1 MYNRL
6 LAYAV
11 HLFTILGVYVSFLA
25 IEAAVEK
32 NISLVFLYLAIALL
46 IDGIDGSLARW
57 ADVKTFAPKI
67 NGEILDNIIDFLSYV
82 FIPAFVI
89 HSFEFVSN
97 ELSDFAAFIILVTS
111 CFTFAN
117 NNLKTKDNYF
127 SGFPALWNIV
137 LLYFY
142 ILDTAQ
148 FTNFCIILILAILTF
163 TPIKFAHPFRVQNL
177 RSLNLFVLLIWTISS
192 FFLFIM
198 RSMEE
203 GYEPLLFWCWVGT
216 NIYFIVIT
224 ITRTFKTDS

>member
-32 NISLVFLYLAIALL
+32 NISLVFLYLAIALF

-89 HSFEFVSN
+89 HSFNFVPSDYSN
-97 ELSDFAAFIILVTS
+97 LAVFLILITS
-111 CFTFAN
+111 CYTFSN
-117 NNLKTKDNYF
+117 NDLKTKDNYF

-142 ILDTAQ
+142 LLESSQ
-148 FTNFCIILILAILTF
+148 MVNLFSILILSILSF
-163 TPIKFAHPFRVQNL
+163 TPIKFLHPFRVDKL
-177 RSLNLFVLLIWTISS
+177 KTLNLIILLIWIMSSFVLLLEKDFGVEI
-192 FFLFIM
+192 
-198 RSMEE
+198 
-203 GYEPLLFWCWVGT
+203 GYYPFWLWVGS
-216 NIYFIVIT
+216 NIYFIYLTCVRTLRT
-224 ITRTFKTDS
+224 ID

>member
-97 ELSDFAAFIILVTS
+97 ELSLS
-111 CFTFAN
+111 
-117 NNLKTKDNYF
+117 
-127 SGFPALWNIV
+127 
-137 LLYFY
+137 
-142 ILDTAQ
+142 
-148 FTNFCIILILAILTF
+148 LIHI
-163 TPIKFAHPFRVQNL
+163 
-177 RSLNLFVLLIWTISS
+177 
-192 FFLFIM
+192 
-198 RSMEE
+198 
-203 GYEPLLFWCWVGT
+203 
-216 NIYFIVIT
+216 
-224 ITRTFKTDS
+224 